1 VTQVEKIQK
10 AMREKLRT
18 VRKAEK
24 LSQTEMAKLLKL
36 DQSALSRVESGKQNL
51 SVETWIRF
59 RLQFGVKEVSYE

>member
-1 VTQVEKIQK
+1 MTQVEKIQK